1 MPYELV
7 RDAIE
12 SLLQVEER
20 HVDRLVFLS
29 MFLQEEASRVDGV
42 RRPAALDEATLVQR
56 DADDLPKS
64 DVDDPFE
71 YFHGMA

>member
-1 MPYELV
+1 
-7 RDAIE
+7 
-12 SLLQVEER
+12 
-20 HVDRLVFLS
+20 

-42 RRPAALDEATLVQR
+42 RRPAALDEETLVQR